1 VHGYGENHGGILDN
15 SSITGHRCSGDGDGD
30 GDGDGENRSGNL
42 NNPNL

>member
-30 GDGDGENRSGNL
+30 GDGENRSGNL